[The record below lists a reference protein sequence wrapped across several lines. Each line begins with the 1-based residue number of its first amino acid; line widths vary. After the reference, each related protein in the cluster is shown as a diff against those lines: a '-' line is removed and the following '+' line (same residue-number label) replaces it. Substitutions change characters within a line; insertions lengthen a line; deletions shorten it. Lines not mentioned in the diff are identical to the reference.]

1 MMHINVAIDG
11 LAASGK
17 STVARQLAQRSGLV
31 YLDTGLMY
39 RALTLSFLE
48 GPPPPRGGGGGG
60 GGNEGPPPPPEDF
73 ETAVERTLVELGLE
87 ILPPE
92 RPGEDCRMLVRGQD
106 VTDKLHRPEVSR
118 LVSKV
123 AAISP
128 VRRTMV
134 ALQQAFAAGGGV
146 IMVGRDI
153 ASVVLPDAQ
162 LKIFLV
168 ADLDE
173 RARRRHLDFIEKGSS
188 IPVERVRE
196 DLAERDAI
204 DTGRADSPLK
214 CVEGART
221 LDTTGKTPEEVLATL
236 HQWILEAEGAA

>member
-1 MMHINVAIDG
+1 MAKVNVAIDG

-17 STVARQLAQRSGLV
+17 STVARQLAERSGLI

-39 RALTLSFLE
+39 RALALQLSDA
-48 GPPPPRGGGGGG
+48 PPA
-60 GGNEGPPPPPEDF
+60 EDF
-73 ETAVERTLVELGLE
+73 PAAVEEALASLALE
-87 ILPPE
+87 IYPPQ
-92 RPGEDCRMLVRGQD
+92 RPGDDCRMVVRGED
-106 VTDKLHRPEVSR
+106 VTAKLHRPEVSR

-128 VRRTMV
+128 VRRAMV
-134 ALQQAFAAGGGV
+134 AQQQEFAAAGGV

-153 ASVVLPDAQ
+153 ASVVLPQAE
-162 LKIFLV
+162 LKIFLI

-188 IPVERVRE
+188 IPLERVRE
-196 DLAERDAI
+196 ELAERDDI
-204 DTGRADSPLK
+204 DTNRADSPLL

-236 HQWILEAEGAA
+236 HKWILEAEGVPVPKAR

>member
-1 MMHINVAIDG
+1 MGQINVAIDG

-17 STVARQLAQRSGLV
+17 STVAHQLAERSGLV

-39 RALTLSFLE
+39 RALTLTFLSRE
-48 GPPPPRGGGGGG
+48 S
-60 GGNEGPPPPPEDF
+60 PPPEDF
-73 ETAVERTLVELGLE
+73 ESAVEKVLADLHLE
-87 ILPPE
+87 IQRPD
-92 RPGEDCRMLVRGQD
+92 RPGEDCRMVVRGQD

-123 AAISP
+123 AALSP

-134 ALQQAFAAGGGV
+134 GWQQEFAAGGGV

-153 ASVVLPDAQ
+153 ASVVLPKAE
-162 LKIFLV
+162 LKVFLV

-188 IPVERVRE
+188 IPLERVRQ

-204 DTGRADSPLK
+204 DTNRADSPLK

-221 LDTTGKTPEEVLATL
+221 LDTTGKTREEVLATL
-236 HQWILEAEGAA
+236 HQWILAASRFQ